1 MKTITIVTPA
11 NIEVEYKL
19 AGVGARLA
27 ALIIDSLLQFVAIA
41 VCGAVIWAAN
51 YQLRQGGVAV
61 RSSIALAVFLLL
73 AFTIYLGYFVVLEL
87 TMNGQTIGKR
97 LFGLRVIRDNG
108 QPIEF
113 SQALMR
119 GIIRSS
125 LDMMYIGLFVILFS
139 KKHKRVGDMA
149 AGTIVVI
156 ENYDYDFALSIK
168 NWTLPKSFPTFEE
181 MAAEERNVVETW
193 LRRKDE
199 LPEQGRELELKLLRH
214 FIKKTEKVQE
224 MASLDTSQKAVH

>member
-1 MKTITIVTPA
+1 VESIVKTITIITPA

-27 ALIIDSLLQFVAIA
+27 ALIIDSLLQFSAIA
-41 VCGAVIWAAN
+41 VCGAVIWATN
-51 YQLRQGGVAV
+51 YQLRQGGAAI
-61 RSSIALAVFLLL
+61 RSSTALAVFIVL

-87 TMNGQTIGKR
+87 VMNGQTIGKR

-125 LDMMYIGLFVILFS
+125 LDMMYVGLFVILFS

-168 NWTLPKSFPTFEE
+168 NWTLPNSFPAFEE
-181 MAAEERNVVETW
+181 MTEQERKVVETW

-199 LPEQGRELELKLLRH
+199 LPKQGEELELKLLRH
-214 FIKKTEKVQE
+214 FVKKAEK
-224 MASLDTSQKAVH
+224 ALCSNIS